1 MEKGK
6 KGAGAPGE
14 ERGVNAAGA
23 AGFKKNITIS
33 TRRISLTP
41 VVYQIGEKNTV
52 DNEKK
57 LN

>member
-1 MEKGK
+1 MC
-6 KGAGAPGE
+6 
-14 ERGVNAAGA
+14 VNAAGA